1 MEKVERKYKG
11 CQNKGQGCNATTFH
25 VQRIKWSNSSRSRL
39 GRHRAGWPI
48 VYGPLTDLCVPA
60 TYLLLRTPIL
70 SWYTDDGWHP
80 LRGLCIYTEVTAEC
94 CLLSLSKSTSSGKST
109 ITMPGLMTPYSG
121 RSDTSTNDRISR
133 QSGAEGDTRLRLFP
147 SIDYGLSRDHGGGL
161 IVTTE
166 AGFRT
171 TIDGVDSVESLKP
184 KRPLRVLKYGN
195 TIVAVPLSIP
205 PTNVPDE
212 KIEWAPFG
220 AREVSSFN
228 EYGPHEVHTE
238 GEITKIQRA
247 DIAGHT
253 EITGYVYPLTSIGG
267 VDKYLDNQSHVWEP
281 VRLITTIFPVPDA
294 TTSTPTASRRT
305 PTASRPT
312 LSWLGSLRAVY
323 SRPM

>member
-1 MEKVERKYKG
+1 MVG
-11 CQNKGQGCNATTFH
+11 
-25 VQRIKWSNSSRSRL
+25 I
-39 GRHRAGWPI
+39 
-48 VYGPLTDLCVPA
+48 
-60 TYLLLRTPIL
+60 
-70 SWYTDDGWHP
+70 
-80 LRGLCIYTEVTAEC
+80 RGLCIYIEATAEC
-94 CLLSLSKSTSSGKST
+94 CLLSLSKSTSSSKST
-109 ITMPGLMTPYSG
+109 IAMPGLMTPYSG

-133 QSGAEGDTRLRLFP
+133 QSDAEGDTRLRIFP

-171 TIDGVDSVESLKP
+171 TIDGVDSMDSLKP

-205 PTNVPDE
+205 PTDVPDE

-228 EYGPHEVHTE
+228 EYGPHEVHIE

-247 DIAGHT
+247 DVAGHT
-253 EITGYVYPLTSIGG
+253 EITGDAYPLTSIGG

-281 VRLITTIFPVPDA
+281 VRLITTIFSVPDP
-294 TTSTPTASRRT
+294 TTSTS
-305 PTASRPT
+305 TASRPT
-312 LSWLGSLRAVY
+312 LS
-323 SRPM
+323 